1 MRGFGAL
8 SVAAAL
14 MSAAAASAAELPLR
28 AGFYTLQGVPCE
40 GASFANVLHV
50 MPGRFELGKDICTIT
65 RLAAGQTA
73 LMLTMACEDRAI
85 GRKFTQ
91 SMPIRIQDREHFV
104 YGRRPDALYRYCAPG
119 SMPEK
124 WRNANEL
131 EPFYPDADPD

>member
-1 MRGFGAL
+1 MRGLGAL

-14 MSAAAASAAELPLR
+14 MSSAAASAAELPLR
-28 AGFYTLQGVPCE
+28 SGFYTLQGVPCE
-40 GASFANVLHV
+40 TASFANVLHV

-73 LMLTMACEDRAI
+73 LMLTMACEDRSI
-85 GRKFTQ
+85 GRKFIQ
-91 SMPIRIQDREHFV
+91 SMPVRIQDREHFV
-104 YGRRPDALYRYCAPG
+104 YGRRPDALYRYCAPE

-131 EPFYPDADPD
+131 EPFHPAADPD